1 MVRSKE
7 IFILLVLFVV
17 MVAGTTWYVVDRR
30 AKNRRAATPSA
41 QAPASVPG
49 PLIERTPPE
58 PVALGTPET
67 ERKTIDFSSG
77 QAVIRDTPADQ
88 AALEAAVRD
97 IAAATKDVTFEAEKP
112 AEKKP

>member
-1 MVRSKE
+1 VVRSKE
-7 IFILLVLFVV
+7 IVILLVLFVA

-30 AKNRRAATPSA
+30 AKNRRAAPVATVPSPGP
-41 QAPASVPG
+41 APAAAPG

-77 QAVIRDTPADQ
+77 QAVVKDTPEDQ

-97 IAAATKDVTFEAEKP
+97 IAAATKDVTFEAEK
-112 AEKKP
+112 K